1 MEPFKNAE
9 TEIAIIEKELA
20 NQGLLILNI
29 AKRLKYFIISVI
41 AYSVLMTILLVYF
54 IAYVVTNIPVIMNL
68 IYRY

>member
-9 TEIAIIEKELA
+9 TEIAIIEKELT
-20 NQGLLILNI
+20 NQVLLIQNLG
-29 AKRLKYFIISVI
+29 KRLKYFIISVI